1 MSKDDISQPDAKKR
15 REFMSA
21 ILADLRAL
29 ERMLREGRELRDG
42 GILADVAPTVLDLLG
57 RAAAEGYLDLDE
69 YEGRVAAVT
78 VSRTVSDLYAAVGDL
93 PPQFRWD
100 PAQAMPKSRQERDR
114 ESAGSMALMS
124 LILGAVSIP
133 TSLCIGTGGLL
144 GLLAVV
150 LARKGMLDDESR
162 QKAVIGMV
170 LGFGCSVVLVLG
182 GLHTADGSHSGSI
195 TLNG

>member
-1 MSKDDISQPDAKKR
+1 MDPYGAFPRHPAVPGQ
-15 REFMSA
+15 
-21 ILADLRAL
+21 
-29 ERMLREGRELRDG
+29 ERVGHAQRT
-42 GILADVAPTVLDLLG
+42 TVLDLLG

-78 VSRTVSDLYAAVGDL
+78 VSRTVSDLYAVVGDL

-100 PAQAMPKSRQERDR
+100 PAQAMPKSRQDRER

-124 LILGAVSIP
+124 VILGAVSIP

-144 GLLAVV
+144 GLLAVA

-170 LGFGCSVVLVLG
+170 LGIIGFAMSLGVVFLTVV
-182 GLHTADGSHSGSI
+182 S
-195 TLNG
+195 